1 MKIIFILFFLWGV
14 IIPFAFSQNTNIL
27 EETRFLKRIENNLI
41 QGEYNLNGKGDV
53 EKLFFGDFNAFVEFT
68 FQPSFGTAL
77 GFRIVRN
84 SLNSSYSLELKY
96 VSNYEEANKEASK
109 KYPPI
114 GLSSSELSSISMA
127 DHKQIIAHNRVAF
140 ARKNEEMRKLFKI
153 ETRVYPLSNRLAEK
167 LQQKIV
173 STITNFEPKA
183 MSNPDVVSIIRD
195 GYSVTFRTVVD
206 NAVLF
211 SLWIQNPNKNILKMA
226 ELCKQIMKDAHANR
240 LDEQKYLTTLKKMDL
255 NEKFYP
261 KFERQKAP

>member
-1 MKIIFILFFLWGV
+1 M
-14 IIPFAFSQNTNIL
+14 
-27 EETRFLKRIENNLI
+27 
-41 QGEYNLNGKGDV
+41 
-53 EKLFFGDFNAFVEFT
+53 
-68 FQPSFGTAL
+68 
-77 GFRIVRN
+77 
-84 SLNSSYSLELKY
+84 
-96 VSNYEEANKEASK
+96 
-109 KYPPI
+109 
-114 GLSSSELSSISMA
+114 
-127 DHKQIIAHNRVAF
+127 H
-140 ARKNEEMRKLFKI
+140 KLFKI

-211 SLWIQNPNKNILKMA
+211 SLWIQNPNENILKMA
-226 ELCKQIMKDAHANR
+226 ELCKQIMKDAHATR

>member
-1 MKIIFILFFLWGV
+1 MINLQYV
-14 IIPFAFSQNTNIL
+14 L

-68 FQPSFGTAL
+68 FLPSSGTAL
-77 GFRIVRN
+77 GFRIIRN
-84 SLNSSYSLELKY
+84 SSDSSYNLELKY

-114 GLSSSELSSISMA
+114 ALSSSEFSSITMA
-127 DHKQIIAHNRVAF
+127 ERKQIITHNRVAF
-140 ARKNEEMRKLFKI
+140 ARQYEEMHKLFNI
-153 ETRVYPLSNRLAEK
+153 ETRVYPLSNRLAEE

-183 MSNPDVVSIIRD
+183 MSDPDVVSIMKD

-206 NAVLF
+206 NAVLY
-211 SLWIQNPNKNILKMA
+211 SLWIQNPNKNFLKMA
-226 ELCKQIMKDAHANR
+226 ELCRQIMTDALSNR
-240 LDEQKYLTTLKKMDL
+240 LDEQKYLTALKKIPEAKSSL
-255 NEKFYP
+255 KEF
-261 KFERQKAP
+261 